1 MKSSLHTVLETTY
14 LILVAFGLDMKGEI
28 MKRIRFLKWEK
39 KVASDEYA
47 VKLIGVER
55 QPDLCCCSKL
65 HALKQFVL
73 KLKSQW
79 RKAMRLQRSST
90 QFSYNLHSYSLIFDD
105 GFLREHIIH

>member
-1 MKSSLHTVLETTY
+1 MQT
-14 LILVAFGLDMKGEI
+14 

-55 QPDLCCCSKL
+55 RPDLCCCSKL

-90 QFSYNLHSYSLIFDD
+90 QFSYDFHSYSLNFDD
-105 GFLREHIIH
+105 GFSREHIIH